1 MECKRMPNIA
11 RTLLIPLC
19 CLMALLLTPVVR
31 AAEYTLVVQP
41 ILPKDDIIRA
51 YTPLAEYLSR
61 QTGEEIRLVT
71 APNFLG
77 YWERSKQAGE
87 YDLVLDA
94 AHLTAF
100 RIERMNY
107 EPLAKL
113 PDVVSFS
120 LVTGPDMLLFDPDEL
135 VGKRLA
141 TQGSPSL
148 GAVRLNQ
155 MFPNPMRQ
163 PIIVE
168 VEDSTLAVHKVF
180 SGDVVAAMIPTPLVQ
195 ANHGLNTVATTP
207 QVPHMALSASPDVPA
222 EVRDRIRRALLDA
235 QRVPAGQAMLQ
246 QVNLPGFE
254 PATVRQYQGYSEL
267 LEGLWGY

>member
-1 MECKRMPNIA
+1 MRKITRS
-11 RTLLIPLC
+11 LIPLFG
-19 CLMALLLTPVVR
+19 LLALLASPLARP
-31 AAEYTLVVQP
+31 AEYTLVVQP

-51 YTPLAEYLSR
+51 YTPLAQYLSR
-61 QTGEEIRLVT
+61 QTGEQIRLVT

-100 RIERMNY
+100 RMERMDY

-120 LVTGPDMLLFDPDEL
+120 LVTGPDTLVFDPDEL
-135 VGKRLA
+135 VGRKLA
-141 TQGSPSL
+141 SQGSPSL
-148 GAVRLNQ
+148 GAVRLSQ
-155 MFPNPMRQ
+155 LFPNPMRQ

-168 VEDSTLAVHKVF
+168 VDDSTVAVQKVF
-180 SGDVVAAMIPTPLVQ
+180 SGEVAAAMIPTPLVQ
-195 ANHGLNTVATTP
+195 ANPGLNTVTTTE
-207 QVPHMALSASPDVPA
+207 QVPHMALSAGPDVPP
-222 EVRDRIRRALLDA
+222 EVKARIRQALIEA
-235 QRVPAGQAMLQ
+235 GGSPAGQAMLR

-254 PATVRQYQGYSEL
+254 PASPQQYRGYSEL
-267 LEGLWGY
+267 LEGVWGY